1 MGAFP
6 VFILRPTN
14 IERTPGN
21 AAEKHIVLA
30 DPEFV
35 PGVAHRGTAIAAASR
50 LVKQQITVNGLEPLN
65 QGCRRIGYGYTFNMH
80 RLLSFAL
87 YHDKS
92 VTDTL
97 PGQAL
102 PRGVATCPGT
112 SED

>member
-14 IERTPGN
+14 IEWAPGN

-30 DPEFV
+30 DPELIS
-35 PGVAHRGTAIAAASR
+35 GVAHRGTAIAAASR
-50 LVKQQITVNGLEPLN
+50 LVKQQITVNRLKSFD
-65 QGCRRIGYGYTFNMH
+65 QGCCGVGHCYTFNMH
-80 RLLSFAL
+80 RLLAFTL
-87 YHDKS
+87 YYDKPF
-92 VTDTL
+92 TDTL

-102 PRGVATCPGT
+102 PRGVATCPGI